1 MNNRI
6 PHNPDFTRLFILR
19 HAQTALNAA
28 GKMQGFTDAPLDHTG
43 REQAK
48 NLADTLYPL
57 YAIDHIYTSP
67 YPRAQETAQYVG
79 RKYGLEVEPNDDL
92 RELGFGEIDNER
104 FEDLKTLAPDFYHQ
118 TNFLYAAESIEGMGK
133 PPYPGGE
140 SIAQIR
146 ARVAHFTGQLLEK
159 HKGKCVAAVS
169 HGGFIKYL
177 FAYYLGF
184 PLEQPIFISIENT
197 SISIVD
203 FVESRAIVRC
213 FNETGHLHSPIRYS
227 RPAVV

>member
-19 HAQTALNAA
+19 HAQTALNVA
-28 GKMQGFTDAPLDHTG
+28 GKMQGNTATPLDDEG
-43 REQAK
+43 RRQAAE
-48 NLADTLYPL
+48 LAETLYDL
-57 YAIDHIYTSP
+57 YAIDHIFTSP
-67 YPRAQETAQYVG
+67 YPRAVETAQFVA
-79 RKYGLEVEPNDDL
+79 RKYGLEVEATPDL
-92 RELGFGEIDNER
+92 AELGFGDIENES
-104 FEDLKTLAPDFYHQ
+104 FTDLKTLAPDFYNQ
-118 TNFLYAAESIEGMGK
+118 TNALYSLPSIQGLGK
-133 PPYPGGE
+133 PAYPGGE
-140 SIAQIR
+140 SIVQIR
-146 ARVAHFTGQLLEK
+146 ARVAHFTDQLLEK

-169 HGGFIKYL
+169 HGGFIKYM

-203 FVESRAIVRC
+203 FVESRVIVRC
-213 FNETGHLHSPIRYS
+213 FNETGHLHLPIRYS